1 MSWLDLPRALRQ
13 RPAFRLGEKI
23 LRIWRRGGLASLW
36 WQLRQLDSQTRC
48 YAEWRKREDADAA
61 GEHAR
66 LQAELAA
73 LDNPP
78 LISIVMPVCDPPE
91 HWLQQAIDS
100 VRRQS
105 YPYWELCI
113 ADDASCSAPVRQ
125 LLRAAAAADSRI
137 RLVFRESRGHICA
150 ATRSAL
156 ELATGDFITFLD
168 HDDELAPAALA
179 YVACEICRHPETD
192 LLYSDEDL
200 IGTDG
205 QRYNP
210 YFKPDWNPELLRSQN
225 YLCHLAVYR
234 ATLLHSL
241 DILRPEVQG
250 SQDWDLAL
258 QATERARHIR
268 HLPRILYHW
277 RSLPGSTAYSD
288 TAKRYAL
295 EAGRHA
301 VQSHLRRS
309 GETAEVDLLPFGHL
323 RVRRPAPAL
332 RLSVIV
338 FELGNGATAHPLPRA
353 LQHSALPHVEMLY
366 ATLDPTAADRH
377 DDHLPEQ
384 LNQAA
389 RKATGDIL
397 CFVDSRC
404 QPMTNDWLSTLAA
417 EAARHGI
424 GAVGARLLL
433 PNQRVWHA
441 GYLLDPDTVIRHP
454 YRGAPAHFAGQ
465 RNRAL
470 LQQNISAVSATCL
483 TVKRALFERLNGFT
497 PASGPYFDVDFCLR
511 LQEDG
516 QRNIWTPWATLVLHS
531 ANGESAN
538 LSRNRQAL
546 RHMQAKWREQLQRD
560 PAGHR
565 ALSLEHGLPVLTK
578 GRW

>member
-13 RPAFRLGEKI
+13 RPTFRLGEKV
-23 LRIWRRGGLASLW
+23 WRVWHRGGLAGLW
-36 WQLRQLDSQTRC
+36 WQLRQLDSQTRG
-48 YAEWRKREDADAA
+48 YTDWLKRDDANAV
-61 GEHAR
+61 GEKAR
-66 LQAELAA
+66 LQEEMAA
-73 LDNPP
+73 LASPP
-78 LISIVMPVCDPPE
+78 RISIIMPVCDPPE
-91 HWLQQAIDS
+91 RWLQRAIDS
-100 VRRQS
+100 VRQQS

-113 ADDASCSAPVRQ
+113 ADDASCSEPVRQ
-125 LLRAAAAADSRI
+125 QLLAAAKADPRI
-137 RLVFRESRGHICA
+137 RLVFREHRGHICA
-150 ATRSAL
+150 ATRTGL
-156 ELATGDFITFLD
+156 ELATGELITFLD
-168 HDDELAPAALA
+168 HDDELAPEALA
-179 YVACEICRHPETD
+179 YVACEIGRHPETEV
-192 LLYSDEDL
+192 LYSDEDL

-205 QRYNP
+205 RRCNP

-225 YLCHLAVYR
+225 YLCHLVVYR
-234 ATLLHSL
+234 ATLLRSL
-241 DILRPEVQG
+241 DILGPDVQG

-258 QATERARHIR
+258 QATERARCIR

-288 TAKRYAL
+288 TAKHYAL

-301 VQSHLRRS
+301 VQAHLRRS

-323 RVRRPAPAL
+323 RIQRPAPAL

-338 FELGNGATAHPLPRA
+338 FEPCNGATAPTLPRA
-353 LQHSALPHVEMLY
+353 LQHSFLPHVEVLY
-366 ATLDPTAADRH
+366 ATHDTTASDRH
-377 DDHLPEQ
+377 NGRLPEQ

-404 QPMTNDWLSTLAA
+404 QPITPDWLATLAA
-417 EAARHGI
+417 EAARSGI
-424 GAVGARLLL
+424 GAVGARLLM

-441 GYLLDPDTVIRHP
+441 GYQLDPKTVVQHP

-470 LQQNISAVSATCL
+470 LQQNVAAVSATCL
-483 TVKRALFERLNGFT
+483 TVKRALFEHLNGFD

-516 QRNIWTPWATLVLHS
+516 QRNILTPWATLVFHA
-531 ANGESAN
+531 ANRESTSP
-538 LSRNRQAL
+538 SRNRQAL
-546 RHMQAKWREQLQRD
+546 RHMQAKWRDQLQQD

-565 ALSLEHGLPVLTK
+565 ALNLEHGLPVPK
-578 GRW
+578 VGQR

>member
-1 MSWLDLPRALRQ
+1 MSWLNLPRALRQ

-23 LRIWRRGGLASLW
+23 LRIWRRAGLAGLW

-48 YAEWRKREDADAA
+48 YADWRKREDADAA

-73 LDNPP
+73 LDSPP

-91 HWLQQAIDS
+91 RWLQQAIDS
-100 VRRQS
+100 VRRQG
-105 YPYWELCI
+105 YPCWELCI
-113 ADDASCSAPVRQ
+113 ADDASRSVPVRQ

-179 YVACEICRHPETD
+179 YVACEIGRHPETD

-225 YLCHLAVYR
+225 YLCHLVVYR

-241 DILRPEVQG
+241 DILAPEVQG

-258 QATERARHIR
+258 RASERAGHIR

-277 RSLPGSTAYSD
+277 RSLPGSTAHSD

-295 EAGRHA
+295 TAGRLA
-301 VQSHLRRS
+301 VQAQLQRCS
-309 GETAEVDLLPFGHL
+309 ETAEVELLPFGHL
-323 RVRRPAPAL
+323 RIRRPAPDL

-338 FELGNGATAHPLPRA
+338 FDTDGASSASAPWKPPAGPNVELVHT
-353 LQHSALPHVEMLY
+353 
-366 ATLDPTAADRH
+366 TLGLSSPDRS
-377 DDHLPEQ
+377 DSRLAEQ

-389 RKATGDIL
+389 RQATGDML
-397 CFVDSRC
+397 CFVDRRC
-404 QPMTNDWLSTLAA
+404 QPTTPDWLATLAA
-417 EAARHGI
+417 EAARPGI
-424 GAVGARLLL
+424 GAVGARLLQ
-433 PNQRVWHA
+433 PNRRVWHA
-441 GYLLDPDTVIRHP
+441 GYLLDPESVVGHP
-454 YRGAPAHFAGQ
+454 YRGAPEHFAGQ

-470 LQQNISAVSATCL
+470 LQQNVSAVSATCL
-483 TVKRALFERLNGFT
+483 AVRRALFEDVNGFD

-511 LQEDG
+511 LQEQG
-516 QRNIWTPWATLVLHS
+516 LRNIWTPWATLVLHAATRGDAGS
-531 ANGESAN
+531 ATGSGLA
-538 LSRNRQAL
+538 RQ
-546 RHMQAKWREQLQRD
+546 HMQVKWREQLRQD
-560 PAGHR
+560 PASHR
-565 ALSLEHGLPVLTK
+565 VLSLERGLPVPRTQ
-578 GRW
+578 GQ